1 LGFVGLFIVFLSLFS
16 LACAG
21 VAAAV
26 VRRGTG
32 HRRSEIDGE
41 MARPVREIERVNGR
55 LNDVDERLAD
65 MTLMIDETSR
75 PAVEDSRPLRR
86 DDA

>member
-1 LGFVGLFIVFLSLFS
+1 MGFVGLFIVLLSLFC
-16 LACAG
+16 LGCAG

-26 VRRGTG
+26 LRRGTG
-32 HRRSEIDGE
+32 HRRGEIDGE
-41 MARPVREIERVNGR
+41 MARILGELERVNGR